1 MCWHGVCFDPSGEI
15 NVMQHRRYSFFPSA
29 LAAGLLVAAFACAKQ
44 PGTVERKSE
53 STTKTAQGEVKTTS
67 ESKQVGNTLEAKTET
82 KTDTGAG
89 TVKGKV
95 ETYVGTVTIY
105 EPGKKIEVMTGEKK
119 THSVA
124 LDAKDTA
131 LAIDPGVAVGSR
143 VRLTEQTGDDKV
155 RRVTVKIEG

>member
-1 MCWHGVCFDPSGEI
+1 
-15 NVMQHRRYSFFPSA
+15 MQHRRYFSFSSA
-29 LAAGLLVAAFACAKQ
+29 LAAILLVAPVACSKD
-44 PGTVERKSE
+44 PGAVERKSE
-53 STTKTAQGEVKTTS
+53 STTKTSQGEVKTTQ

-82 KTDTGAG
+82 KTETGAG
-89 TVKGKV
+89 TVKSKV

-105 EPGKKIEVMTGEKK
+105 EPGKRIEVMTGEKK

-143 VRLTEQTGDDKV
+143 VRLTEQTGDDKA
-155 RRVTVKIEG
+155 RRVTVKLEG

>member
-1 MCWHGVCFDPSGEI
+1 
-15 NVMQHRRYSFFPSA
+15 
-29 LAAGLLVAAFACAKQ
+29 LAAVLLAAAGACSKE

-53 STTKTAQGEVKTTS
+53 STTKTAQGEVKTTQ
-67 ESKQVGNTLEAKTET
+67 ESKQVGNTLEVKTET
-82 KTDTGAG
+82 KAETGAG
-89 TVKGKV
+89 TVKGKI
-95 ETYVGTVTIY
+95 ETFVGTVTIY

-143 VRLTEQTGDDKV
+143 VRLTEQTGDDKA
-155 RRVTVKIEG
+155 RRVTVKTEG

>member
-1 MCWHGVCFDPSGEI
+1 
-15 NVMQHRRYSFFPSA
+15 MQHHRHSFFPSA
-29 LAAGLLVAAFACAKQ
+29 LAAVLLVAPIACSKE
-44 PGTVERKSE
+44 PGAIERKSE
-53 STTKTAQGEVKTTS
+53 STTKTAQGEVKTTQ

-82 KTDTGAG
+82 KTDTGKG

-119 THSVA
+119 THTVA

-131 LAIDPGVAVGSR
+131 VAIAPGVAVGSR
-143 VRLTEQTGDDKV
+143 VRLTEETGDDKTS
-155 RRVTVKIEG
+155 RVTVKIEG

>member
-1 MCWHGVCFDPSGEI
+1 
-15 NVMQHRRYSFFPSA
+15 MQHRRYSFFPSA
-29 LAAGLLVAAFACAKQ
+29 LAAVLLATAGACSKE

-53 STTKTAQGEVKTTS
+53 STTQTSQGEVKTTQ

-119 THSVA
+119 THTFA
-124 LDAKDTA
+124 LDTRDTA
-131 LAIDPGVAVGSR
+131 VAIDASVAVGSR

-155 RRVTVKIEG
+155 RRVTVRIEG

>member
-1 MCWHGVCFDPSGEI
+1 
-15 NVMQHRRYSFFPSA
+15 MQHRRYSSFPSA
-29 LAAGLLVAAFACAKQ
+29 LAVILLVAPAACSKE
-44 PGTVERKSE
+44 PGAVERKSE
-53 STTKTAQGEVKTTS
+53 STTQTSQGEVKTTQ

-82 KTDTGAG
+82 KTDTGNG
-89 TVKGKV
+89 TVTGKV

-119 THSVA
+119 THSVT

-143 VRLTEQTGDDKV
+143 VRLTEQTGDDKT

>member
-1 MCWHGVCFDPSGEI
+1 
-15 NVMQHRRYSFFPSA
+15 MQHRRYSFLPSA
-29 LAAGLLVAAFACAKQ
+29 MSAALLMGAVACAKE
-44 PGTVERKSE
+44 PGAVERKSE
-53 STTKTAQGEVKTTS
+53 STTKTAQGEVKTTQ
-67 ESKQVGNTLEAKTET
+67 ESKQVGSTLEAKTET

-119 THSVA
+119 THTFA

-131 LAIDPGVAVGSR
+131 LSIDKGVVVGSR
-143 VRLTEQTGDDKV
+143 VRLTEQTGDDKT
-155 RRVTVKIEG
+155 RRLTVKIEG

>member
-1 MCWHGVCFDPSGEI
+1 MNI
-15 NVMQHRRYSFFPSA
+15 MQDRRYSFLVSA
-29 LAAGLLVAAFACAKQ
+29 LGAAFLVSAFACSKE

-53 STTKTAQGEVKTTS
+53 STTQTSQGEVKTTQ

-89 TVKGKV
+89 TLKGKV
-95 ETYVGTVTIY
+95 ETYVGTVTLY
-105 EPGKKIEVMTGEKK
+105 EPGKKIEVMTAEKK
-119 THSVA
+119 THTVA

-131 LAIDPGVAVGSR
+131 VAIDASVAVGSR
-143 VRLTEQTGDDKV
+143 VRLTEQTGDDKA

>member
-1 MCWHGVCFDPSGEI
+1 
-15 NVMQHRRYSFFPSA
+15 MQYRRYSFFPSA
-29 LAAGLLVAAFACAKQ
+29 LAAVLLATAGACSKE

-53 STTKTAQGEVKTTS
+53 STTQTAQGEVKTTQ

-82 KTDTGAG
+82 KTDTAAG

-119 THSVA
+119 THTFS
-124 LDAKDTA
+124 LDMKDTT
-131 LAIDPGVAVGSR
+131 LAIDATVAVGSR
-143 VRLTEQTGDDKV
+143 VRLTEQTGDDKT

>member
-1 MCWHGVCFDPSGEI
+1 
-15 NVMQHRRYSFFPSA
+15 MQHRRYSFFPSA
-29 LAAGLLVAAFACAKQ
+29 LAAVLLATAGACSKE

-53 STTKTAQGEVKTTS
+53 STTQTSQGEVKTTQ

-119 THSVA
+119 THTFA
-124 LDAKDTA
+124 LDTRDTA
-131 LAIDPGVAVGSR
+131 VAIDASVAVGSR

>member
-1 MCWHGVCFDPSGEI
+1 
-15 NVMQHRRYSFFPSA
+15 MQHRSYSFLPTA
-29 LAAGLLVAAFACAKQ
+29 LTAAVLGAALACAKE

-53 STTKTAQGEVKTTS
+53 STTQTTQGEVKTTQ
-67 ESKQVGNTLEAKTET
+67 ESKQVGTTLEAKTET
-82 KTDTGAG
+82 KADTGAG
-89 TVKGKV
+89 TVKGKI

-105 EPGKKIEVMTGEKK
+105 QPGKKIEVMTGEKK

-131 LAIDPGVAVGSR
+131 LAIDPGVVVGSR

>member
-1 MCWHGVCFDPSGEI
+1 
-15 NVMQHRRYSFFPSA
+15 MQHRRYSFLPTA
-29 LAAGLLVAAFACAKQ
+29 LASAALVAAVACSKQ

-53 STTKTAQGEVKTTS
+53 STTQTAQGEVKTTQ

-82 KTDTGAG
+82 KTDTGKG
-89 TVKGKV
+89 TVAGKV

-119 THSVA
+119 THSVT

-143 VRLTEQTGDDKV
+143 VRLTEQTGDDKT

>member
-1 MCWHGVCFDPSGEI
+1 
-15 NVMQHRRYSFFPSA
+15 MQYRRYSFFPSA
-29 LAAGLLVAAFACAKQ
+29 LAAVLLATAGACSKE

-53 STTKTAQGEVKTTS
+53 STTQTAQGEVKTTQ

-82 KTDTGAG
+82 KTDTAAG

-119 THSVA
+119 THTFS
-124 LDAKDTA
+124 LDTKDTT
-131 LAIDPGVAVGSR
+131 LAIDATVAVGSR
-143 VRLTEQTGDDKV
+143 VRLTEQTGDDKT

>member
-1 MCWHGVCFDPSGEI
+1 
-15 NVMQHRRYSFFPSA
+15 MQHRRYTSFSSA
-29 LAAGLLVAAFACAKQ
+29 LAAILLVAPAACSKE

-53 STTKTAQGEVKTTS
+53 STTQTSQGEVKTTQ

-82 KTDTGAG
+82 KTDTGKG
-89 TVKGKV
+89 TVTGKV

-119 THSVA
+119 THSVT
-124 LDAKDTA
+124 LEAKDTA
-131 LAIDPGVAVGSR
+131 LAIDSGVAVGSR
-143 VRLTEQTGDDKV
+143 VRLTEQTGDDKT

>member
-1 MCWHGVCFDPSGEI
+1 
-15 NVMQHRRYSFFPSA
+15 MQDRRYSFLVSA
-29 LAAGLLVAAFACAKQ
+29 LGTAFLVFSAVACSKES
-44 PGTVERKSE
+44 GTVERKSE
-53 STTKTAQGEVKTTS
+53 TTTQTAQGEVKTTQ
-67 ESKQVGNTLEAKTET
+67 ESKQVGTTLEAKTET

-95 ETYVGTVTIY
+95 ETYVGTVTLY

-119 THSVA
+119 THTVA

-131 LAIDPGVAVGSR
+131 VAIDAPVAVGSR

>member
-1 MCWHGVCFDPSGEI
+1 
-15 NVMQHRRYSFFPSA
+15 MQHRRYSSFPSA
-29 LAAGLLVAAFACAKQ
+29 LAAILLVAPAACSKE

-53 STTKTAQGEVKTTS
+53 STTQTAQGEMKTTQ
-67 ESKQVGNTLEAKTET
+67 ESKQVGNTLEVKTET
-82 KTDTGAG
+82 KTDTGKG
-89 TVKGKV
+89 TVTGKV

-105 EPGKKIEVMTGEKK
+105 EPGKKIEVITGEKK
-119 THSVA
+119 THSVT

-143 VRLTEQTGDDKV
+143 VRLTEQTGDDKT